1 MAWMEHPA
9 PAQQELAARLAAR
22 WSRGP
27 ILQIPGAHDALTGL
41 LARQA
46 GFEALYLSGAA
57 FTAARGLPDL
67 GLIEGSEMADW
78 AATIVAATGLPLLVD
93 LDTGYGG
100 VFNAARAAR
109 RMVAAGVAAV
119 QIEDQELPK
128 RCGHLDGKRLVPPE
142 EMAAKVRAIKAT
154 APGLLVVARTD
165 ARAVEGLE
173 GAVARARRY
182 LAAGADAIFPEAL
195 TSAEEFQA
203 FARAV
208 PAPLLANMTE
218 FGKTPYFNAADFE
231 RWGYRMVLYPVSSL
245 RVAAKAVER
254 LFRLLRETGSQAGML
269 EAMQTRA
276 ELYALLG
283 YHDYEAWDRRLA
295 EGVPPAD
302 PAGS

>member
-128 RCGHLDGKRLVPPE
+128 RCGHLDGTRLVPPE